1 MSEKDRE
8 SRFLKKIKK
17 TLDDGSRN
25 LDSGHQSKLTQIR
38 HQALE
43 SKSNRWL
50 PNWTYLPAMQWGSVA
65 CALLVGIILLGEPN
79 KTQLQPGFE
88 DIDLLASADVMELY
102 EDLEF
107 YSWLAEE
114 NIDLG

>member
-1 MSEKDRE
+1 MNEKDRD
-8 SRFLKKIKK
+8 SKFLKNIKK
-17 TLDDGSRN
+17 TLDDGSKN
-25 LDSGHQSKLTQIR
+25 LDSSYQSRLTQIR
-38 HQALE
+38 HRALE
-43 SKSNRWL
+43 SKSSGWFS
-50 PNWTYLPAMQWGSVA
+50 NWTYLPAMQWGSVA
-65 CALLVGIILLGEPN
+65 CALLIGILYFGEPG
-79 KTQLQPGFE
+79 KTQLEPGLE